1 MNKIKTWLFCVAPL
15 FIYLF
20 TSALTVSANDKKFPS
35 DIPYTDIESTIQQY
49 VEQNEETTA
58 GLAIGI
64 FDQNEIVFEDYFGY
78 INIENE
84 LLVSADAV
92 FEWGS
97 VTKLLIW
104 VSVMQQWEQGNIDL
118 EENIENYLPENFLD
132 FLEYDEPITM
142 KHLMSHQA
150 GFQDYIHD
158 LFTTNSDEIESLGDE
173 LSKIKMKQIYPPGEY
188 TAYSN
193 YGSALAAYIVEIVS
207 QQDFTSYVHQNI
219 FEPLQL
225 NNTSLSVD
233 LTDNN
238 YVKEHIQGYAGYDSE
253 GNFID
258 DARFS
263 IPLYPAGYAIGTLTD
278 FMKFAQALVPINQ
291 TESKLFQHSN
301 ALTKMFEPLTTLD
314 YEGLTINA
322 HGLWGNYYQVPTL
335 GHSGNTTQSSA
346 TIEFNPELGI
356 GMVVMTNQ
364 ANELKYNA
372 EMYELIF
379 GAFDQSIFKENPR
392 EVPKGVY
399 RSARNIIQGP
409 LSLYKMLAFT
419 TYNETDL
426 NLYWQNSFT
435 GHRKY
440 VLHPYTDYYQMT
452 IFEIV
457 GEFGIIILWVLAV
470 LFSVLVLVGDGFIR
484 PLIRTINSKMKMQ
497 EINRG
502 KLKRIYFAGAI
513 LQVVLF
519 LNILLL
525 IYNVLTYQSS
535 NQYRWQFIV
544 NGIIALLLMGTFIFI
559 VKNKSYFNQLEHG
572 KWKVVLSTLFSFVSI
587 LFILYFQ
594 LYQFWGL

>member
-1 MNKIKTWLFCVAPL
+1 MKKIKAWLFFAIPL

-20 TSALTVSANDKKFPS
+20 TSTLTVAANDKELPS
-35 DIPYTDIESTIQQY
+35 GIPYTDIEPTIQQY
-49 VEQNEETTA
+49 VDQHKETTA

-64 FDQNEIVFEDYFGY
+64 FDQNEIIFEDYFGY
-78 INIENE
+78 MNIENG
-84 LLVSADAV
+84 LPVSADSV

-118 EENIENYLPENFLD
+118 EENIENYLPANFLD

-150 GFQDYIHD
+150 GFQEYIHD
-158 LFTTNSDEIESLGDE
+158 LFTTNSDHIGSLEEE

-207 QQDFTSYVHQNI
+207 KQDFTSYVHQNI
-219 FEPLQL
+219 FEPLNL

-233 LTDNN
+233 LTDNI
-238 YVKEHIQGYAGYDSE
+238 YVKEHIQGYAGYDVE

-278 FMKFAQALVPINQ
+278 FLKFAQALVPIKH
-291 TESKLFQHSN
+291 TESKLFQN
-301 ALTKMFEPLTTLD
+301 TNTFIKMFEPLTTLD
-314 YEGLTINA
+314 HEDLTVNA

-379 GAFDQSIFKENPR
+379 GALDQSIFKENPR
-392 EVPKGVY
+392 EVPNGIY
-399 RSARNIIQGP
+399 RPARNILEGP

-419 TYNETDL
+419 TYTEMDFD
-426 NLYWQNSFT
+426 LYWQNSST
-435 GHRKY
+435 GHRKD

-457 GEFGIIILWVLAV
+457 REFGVVILWLLAV
-470 LFSVLVLVGDGFIR
+470 IFSILVLIGDAFIR
-484 PLIRTINSKMKMQ
+484 PFIRTLNGRKKIK
-497 EINRG
+497 EIKKG

-513 LQVVLF
+513 LQVLLF

-525 IYNVLTYQSS
+525 FYNVSTYQSS
-535 NQYRWQFIV
+535 TQYRGQFIV
-544 NGIIALLLMGTFIFI
+544 NGIIALLLVGYIALI
-559 VKNKSYFNQLEHG
+559 INNKSYFKQMEYG
-572 KWKVVLSTLFSFVSI
+572 KWKIVLSTLFSFASI

-594 LYQFWGL
+594 LYQFYGL